1 MSDNNSNKYRP
12 PRTYGLPH
20 GLERDPDQI
29 NQMLWKR
36 KQYRKRLEKNES
48 KKLKKQYIREKE
60 KIDNQGVFAPTE
72 EAKEMIELDPKKQEF
87 YKMLFMQTTNDT
99 VADNQD

>member
-1 MSDNNSNKYRP
+1 
-12 PRTYGLPH
+12 
-20 GLERDPDQI
+20 
-29 NQMLWKR
+29 MLWKR

-72 EAKEMIELDPKKQEF
+72 EAKEMIELDPKK
-87 YKMLFMQTTNDT
+87 
-99 VADNQD
+99 